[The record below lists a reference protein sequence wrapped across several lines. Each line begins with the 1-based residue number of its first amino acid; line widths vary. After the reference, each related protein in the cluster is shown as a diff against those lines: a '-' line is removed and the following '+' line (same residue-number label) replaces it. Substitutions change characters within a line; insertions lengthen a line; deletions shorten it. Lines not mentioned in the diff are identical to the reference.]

1 MPSFQARALA
11 ATVTLMGVRRMWDPE
26 RLDATIAKDRSK
38 GAAQPDDLEK
48 RFVVRKEMI
57 MGQAVF
63 TVTPKGRMAQRQILY
78 FHGGGFVMSITQ
90 PHWEFVGKIA
100 DLLDATMT
108 VPTYPLAPEHSI
120 DDTLAMVMPLYERL
134 VRQYPGRLTV
144 MGDSGG
150 GNLTLVVAM
159 QARDAGYPLPSQIVL
174 VSPGLDF
181 SFSNPVQMAIDRRDP
196 ILSLRGMKKLGHMRA
211 GRYDIRD
218 PKISPLFG
226 NLRCLP
232 PIAVLTGTR
241 DITNPDAHTLRDK
254 LTELGSPPA
263 FFEYPEMMHVW
274 PLFPVPEA
282 ERVRRQIVDFIKQ
295 HEALAAAPAAYPF
308 SG

>member
-1 MPSFQARALA
+1 MPSFQARALTA
-11 ATVTLMGVRRMWDPE
+11 IVTLMRVCRMWDPE
-26 RLDATIAKDRSK
+26 QLDTTIAKDRRK

-48 RFVVRKEMI
+48 RFVVRKETI

-78 FHGGGFVMSITQ
+78 LHGGGFVMSITQ

-100 DLLDATMT
+100 DLLDATVT

-134 VRQYPGRLTV
+134 VSPYPGRLTI

-150 GNLTLVVAM
+150 GNLALVVAM

-181 SFSNPVQMAIDRRDP
+181 SFSNPAQVAIDKRDP
-196 ILSLRGMKKLGHMRA
+196 ILSLRGMKKLGQMRA

-226 NLRCLP
+226 NLRGLP
-232 PIAVLTGTR
+232 PMAVLTGTR
-241 DITNPDAHTLRDK
+241 DITNPDAHVLRAK
-254 LTELGSPPA
+254 LTELGAPPV

-282 ERVRRQIVDFIKQ
+282 ERAQRQIADFIKQ
-295 HEALAAAPAAYPF
+295 YDTPATAPAT
-308 SG
+308 